1 MFIHRLV
8 YHLHN
13 TFENDNRRHTK
24 KQWRLLAKEIHFVV
38 VWMIKMLFQHCF
50 TLERVYDI
58 CMSTI
63 SPLLPNQAIVPLSMG
78 GGMSGGMSTSPNL
91 FAPTTPDEV
100 MGGTTPH
107 PLPSSS
113 SSSSSSSTSFTSS
126 SSSSSSTVDTAAGMK
141 EWWASK
147 DFDIIRRA
155 YTSLARRAH
164 LTGGKNASDSL
175 NEHMRKLLSAMHV
188 NPTDTMGGLSG
199 MTGRASPGSF
209 LPGSTTQFGSPL
221 ASPINMTPQYGN
233 TIGNNSQ
240 PSASPGSSQGASPGS
255 SPGSSASP
263 GSSTFGSASA
273 SASPPP
279 NGTPSSP
286 QPSGT
291 PLGQED
297 SKMSDI
303 GDSGNGGGGGGGE
316 DGQPPMKR
324 ARIE

>member
-1 MFIHRLV
+1 
-8 YHLHN
+8 
-13 TFENDNRRHTK
+13 
-24 KQWRLLAKEIHFVV
+24 
-38 VWMIKMLFQHCF
+38 
-50 TLERVYDI
+50 
-58 CMSTI
+58 
-63 SPLLPNQAIVPLSMG
+63 
-78 GGMSGGMSTSPNL
+78 
-91 FAPTTPDEV
+91 
-100 MGGTTPH
+100 
-107 PLPSSS
+107 
-113 SSSSSSSTSFTSS
+113 
-126 SSSSSSTVDTAAGMK
+126 MK

-233 TIGNNSQ
+233 TIGNNNQ
-240 PSASPGSSQGASPGS
+240 PSASPGNSQGASSGS

-273 SASPPP
+273 SPPP

-291 PLGQED
+291 PVEQED
-297 SKMSDI
+297 SKMSDV
-303 GDSGNGGGGGGGE
+303 GDSGGGE

-324 ARIE
+324 ARVD